1 MVTIKFNYQGEILN
15 GVFLAKYERLH
26 NEIYTIEKKF
36 FKRLKKIEKIRKIST
51 PLYLIFIP
59 YRHKEKEIVEI
70 DEKHIINLD
79 SLKLDD
85 NYFKAKSF
93 VSKTNFDYY
102 NNEISISNFIGY
114 KFIYDYNSFIA
125 NITLQETYNS
135 LDVLYKNMPELLNI
149 DLKNNYKEKNIY

>member
-1 MVTIKFNYQGEILN
+1 MVTIKFYYHGDILN
-15 GVFLAKYERLH
+15 GVFLAKYKRLH

-36 FKRLKKIEKIRKIST
+36 FKRIKKIEKIREIST

-59 YRHKEKEIVEI
+59 YRDKEKEIIEI

-149 DLKNNYKEKNIY
+149 NLNNTEE

>member
-1 MVTIKFNYQGEILN
+1 MVTIKFYYHGDILN
-15 GVFLAKYERLH
+15 GIFLAKYERLH

-36 FKRLKKIEKIRKIST
+36 FKRIKKIEKIREIST

-70 DEKHIINLD
+70 DEKHI
-79 SLKLDD
+79 LKLDD

-125 NITLQETYNS
+125 NITLQETYNT
-135 LDVLYKNMPELLNI
+135 LEVIYKNMPELLNI
-149 DLKNNYKEKNIY
+149 DLNNTEE

>member
-1 MVTIKFNYQGEILN
+1 MVTIKFNYQVEILN

-36 FKRLKKIEKIRKIST
+36 FKRIKKIEKIREIST

-59 YRHKEKEIVEI
+59 YRDKEKEIIEI

-102 NNEISISNFIGY
+102 NNEVSISNFIGY

-149 DLKNNYKEKNIY
+149 DLNNTEE

>member
-26 NEIYTIEKKF
+26 NEIYTIERKF
-36 FKRLKKIEKIRKIST
+36 FKKIKRIEKMMKTTS

-59 YRHKEKEIVEI
+59 YRHKEKEIIEI
-70 DEKHIINLD
+70 DEKHIINLN

-85 NYFKAKSF
+85 NYFKVENF

-102 NNEISISNFIGY
+102 NNEVNVNNFIGY

-125 NITLQETYNS
+125 NITLQETYND
-135 LDVLYKNMPELLNI
+135 LEILYKNLPELLNI
-149 DLKNNYKEKNIY
+149 DLNNNEE